1 MKIDNIRTS
10 SFNNSLYKNDEGI
23 SLASVSEPVKS
34 LSAPFSNPY
43 KPTNTGNTKGK
54 TAAERNNNPFN
65 IKFGKFAS
73 KYGATQENKPA
84 LDGGSFA
91 TFPTVEAGLT
101 AAKDLLLGTGYR
113 NLTVDAAMKRW
124 SNKGYGGNIYP
135 EIAQKKIAEL
145 SDIELDT
152 LQKKQIVRE
161 DRNYAK
167 KLGFFKYGGKIPT
180 YEIGGLT
187 PRPYNYNNPLNNGF
201 ANYTNPTAV
210 NTVIQN
216 NTRNSG
222 FGNTGQA
229 PQTNSG
235 VNGVGLASMGLGLA
249 GSALDQFDTNPKKV
263 NKGAAIGS
271 AALKGAGAGASL
283 GGIAGS
289 VLPGVGNVA
298 GAAIGGV
305 VGGATGAI
313 TGAIKAKKRQ
323 KLIDQNIANDQKY
336 FNQQVQDRSTN
347 LYAQLNPYQYKLGGE
362 IGNST
367 YVEKPT
373 LNGKV
378 LKDSFTLSKINATT
392 GENHVGWKAR
402 RNIQSKLMKSFVN
415 KEYPETDITE
425 YDFHVRPFYNPL
437 TNNINVSKNSNA
449 IVAELAHAEQNRQT
463 NPLSMVGKAASD
475 IIKSAI
481 DNNTFNLSKAQ
492 TKTYRKKNT
501 IENDAHDVIEPKLK
515 EKYNNFKKDLKDGV
529 IVRKNLNNILGTMNP
544 NQFKYGGSL
553 YEAEKNEIVQ
563 GDAKLEAGKQ
573 IANNLHLV
581 GGNTHENGGTLG
593 IGGDRVFSNSISF
606 KGKTVANHAKSIG
619 NKLAKFEKNLS
630 VKDNMKRKTAEIM
643 TGKLT
648 TELDKIFDT
657 QEEIKSMNVFKYG
670 GLIPQYAEG
679 GDLRDKEKE
688 AIRRRIKTLDKYL
701 NDNTKRQAIGGYD
714 AKDALRKERNTLQ
727 GQLDNSAIW
736 NGKVFNPLEKPKG
749 NGKLPVQDIA
759 WTNDLNPVSIKGQK
773 TLASPSKNKRIG
785 NNITARN
792 QFNIPNTTRIGNTKP
807 NFADPLAGGITARA
821 NQINDS
827 ITSPSSN
834 RTANNSSSNAE
845 DQRPKIDP
853 LLATG
858 LGLSAAGYLNT
869 AANINRMNT
878 DVPVNLTAS
887 PYYGYRDRSRLAR
900 QDLTASANTI
910 LRNPNI
916 GAGQKQAIFSRLSGG
931 INQINDQENSNRFQY
946 DNDYNHRAFIT
957 NAQNNA
963 MLNQSV
969 QQRIANQNA
978 QLGLR
983 TQNFNSLLGNVNTS
997 LAEQQKRKLDERRM
1011 NLIANTYKRNY
1022 GTDFDIPE

>member
-23 SLASVSEPVKS
+23 SLASVTEPVKS

-101 AAKDLLLGTGYR
+101 AAKDLLKGNGYR
-113 NLTVDAAMKRW
+113 NLSVDAAMKRW

-187 PRPYNYNNPLNNGF
+187 PKPYNYNNPLNNGF

-210 NTVIQN
+210 NTVVQN

-229 PQTNSG
+229 SQSNSG

-249 GSALDQFDTNPKKV
+249 GGILDQFDTNPKKV

-271 AALKGAGAGASL
+271 SALKGAGAGASL

-347 LYAQLNPYQYKLGGE
+347 LYAQLNPYQYK
-362 IGNST
+362 
-367 YVEKPT
+367 
-373 LNGKV
+373 
-378 LKDSFTLSKINATT
+378 F
-392 GENHVGWKAR
+392 
-402 RNIQSKLMKSFVN
+402 
-415 KEYPETDITE
+415 
-425 YDFHVRPFYNPL
+425 
-437 TNNINVSKNSNA
+437 
-449 IVAELAHAEQNRQT
+449 
-463 NPLSMVGKAASD
+463 
-475 IIKSAI
+475 
-481 DNNTFNLSKAQ
+481 
-492 TKTYRKKNT
+492 
-501 IENDAHDVIEPKLK
+501 
-515 EKYNNFKKDLKDGV
+515 
-529 IVRKNLNNILGTMNP
+529 
-544 NQFKYGGSL
+544 GGSL

-593 IGGDRVFSNSISF
+593 IGGDRIFSNSISF

-727 GQLDNSAIW
+727 GQLDNPAIW

-792 QFNIPNTTRIGNTKP
+792 QFNIPNTTKIGNTKP

-821 NQINDS
+821 NQIDDS

-845 DQRPKIDP
+845 GQRPKIDP

-969 QQRIANQNA
+969 QQRIENQNNQIA
-978 QLGLR
+978 LR
-983 TQNFNSLLGNVNTS
+983 NQNFNSLTNNVTRV
-997 LAEQQKRKLDERRM
+997 LAEQDKRKLDERRM

-1022 GTDFDIPE
+1022 GTDFDIQP